1 MIEKYIK
8 PEELPTRLVE
18 WKDPQPND
26 NEILIDVHYAGL
38 NCERTLSCYTSQRTL
53 TLSPPPTVFDSAFLK
68 PGPSAQE
75 NGLTSP

>member
-38 NCERTLSCYTSQRTL
+38 NCERTLSCYT
-53 TLSPPPTVFDSAFLK
+53 
-68 PGPSAQE
+68 
-75 NGLTSP
+75 

>member
-38 NCERTLSCYTSQRTL
+38 NCEPHTL
-53 TLSPPPTVFDSAFLK
+53 TLHLCI
-68 PGPSAQE
+68 QC
-75 NGLTSP
+75 